1 MLKDGHRFILKPF
14 LSHHPHA
21 CSLPSSD
28 KVLSTLTFYQGLK
41 CEMGDRLED
50 ITQNAAQRDNERKAQ
65 RLKRH
70 GGQEMGQRWHLKK
83 QRLVIS

>member
-1 MLKDGHRFILKPF
+1 MDKLNSRLDLMKGK
-14 LSHHPHA
+14 LS
-21 CSLPSSD
+21 
-28 KVLSTLTFYQGLK
+28 
-41 CEMGDRLED
+41 EMGDRLED